1 MKFLKTSTF
10 AMIALL
16 GASGEVAAMAS
27 KHHHRNN
34 GAGGGTEHS
43 DLLIGPDAPG
53 PQPTKVPE
61 PGTLI
66 LTGLGIGAVAA
77 FWRKARRSVKQQ
89 GTTSADLNGS

>member
-1 MKFLKTSTF
+1 MKFLKISAF
-10 AMIALL
+10 VMIALL
-16 GASGEVAAMAS
+16 GTSGEVAAMAS
-27 KHHHRNN
+27 KHHHRNS

-77 FWRKARRSVKQQ
+77 FWRKARRHVMQKP
-89 GTTSADLNGS
+89 GDRKRRP